1 MPIIRQLPPA
11 LVNKIAAGE
20 VIERPASV
28 VKELLENSVD
38 AGSTRVEL
46 VVEKGGLE
54 LVRVSDNGC
63 GISIEQLPLAI
74 ASHATSKLQN
84 ADDLFDIHTLGFRG
98 EALASIAEI
107 SHFEMKSRARE
118 SESGAIMLVRG
129 GEMVEPQPVGSPVGT
144 SISVRHLFFNT
155 PVRRKFLKSAQTEMG
170 HVVEAFTRVALAYP
184 QVHMVLI
191 SNDRTLYDL
200 SPTDRWAER
209 IGAFFGDEV
218 AENLIHVDSEIDD
231 IVLRGF
237 VGDPAVSRSNNR
249 MQYLFLNGRCIRDR
263 ALQHAL
269 GEAYRG
275 LLMVGRFPICFL
287 RLDMPAKM
295 VDVNVHPTKME
306 VRFQDAGRIYGQ
318 LLQTLRH
325 KFLST
330 DLTAKVSK
338 TPVASTNSGEPGRDE
353 LPRETLF
360 PSIAQDAY
368 GAGSQATR
376 GDQFLGTAT
385 TSPVQSYLRENRLPL
400 NDIPPFRPF
409 GDGLS
414 DRGPYS
420 GSPIRSGYGSP
431 SALPTSTH
439 SGHDSHS
446 AVPPS
451 WSPVAADSEGLSPV
465 DNLPPGAQA
474 WTGDVA
480 ANGVESGTAITRFDS
495 PTSTAPVMSHLGF
508 QVHQRYIVT
517 QDETGMVIIDQ
528 HALHER
534 IMYEQIRT
542 KVLQGKLETQQLLVP
557 EPVSLTPAEA
567 AAALDA
573 AVILKQVGIHVEPFG
588 GDTVLITA
596 YPAMLRKE
604 KPAEL
609 LVQVLEIWMGAGK
622 RPEPRDLLD
631 HMLHTIACKAA
642 IKAGDRLAAEEITE
656 LLQQR
661 HHYQDSHHCPHGRP
675 TALFFSREQLDK
687 MFKRI

>member
-231 IVLRGF
+231 IVLRCNISFSTG
-237 VGDPAVSRSNNR
+237 V
-249 MQYLFLNGRCIRDR
+249 
-263 ALQHAL
+263 AL
-269 GEAYRG
+269 G
-275 LLMVGRFPICFL
+275 
-287 RLDMPAKM
+287 
-295 VDVNVHPTKME
+295 
-306 VRFQDAGRIYGQ
+306 
-318 LLQTLRH
+318 
-325 KFLST
+325 
-330 DLTAKVSK
+330 
-338 TPVASTNSGEPGRDE
+338 
-353 LPRETLF
+353 
-360 PSIAQDAY
+360 IARC
-368 GAGSQATR
+368 SMR
-376 GDQFLGTAT
+376 
-385 TSPVQSYLRENRLPL
+385 
-400 NDIPPFRPF
+400 
-409 GDGLS
+409 
-414 DRGPYS
+414 
-420 GSPIRSGYGSP
+420 
-431 SALPTSTH
+431 
-439 SGHDSHS
+439 
-446 AVPPS
+446 
-451 WSPVAADSEGLSPV
+451 
-465 DNLPPGAQA
+465 
-474 WTGDVA
+474 
-480 ANGVESGTAITRFDS
+480 
-495 PTSTAPVMSHLGF
+495 
-508 QVHQRYIVT
+508 
-517 QDETGMVIIDQ
+517 
-528 HALHER
+528 
-534 IMYEQIRT
+534 
-542 KVLQGKLETQQLLVP
+542 
-557 EPVSLTPAEA
+557 
-567 AAALDA
+567 
-573 AVILKQVGIHVEPFG
+573 
-588 GDTVLITA
+588 
-596 YPAMLRKE
+596 
-604 KPAEL
+604 
-609 LVQVLEIWMGAGK
+609 
-622 RPEPRDLLD
+622 
-631 HMLHTIACKAA
+631 
-642 IKAGDRLAAEEITE
+642 
-656 LLQQR
+656 
-661 HHYQDSHHCPHGRP
+661 
-675 TALFFSREQLDK
+675 
-687 MFKRI
+687 